1 MFEKSK
7 RHFKQHSILLQIQG
21 CSNAEVVFHRKQRRE
36 LLALEPRVDFGQ
48 VHVLGEKCESLPITF
63 ELKQLSWLKASET
76 LPLSGLDLERF
87 C

>member
-1 MFEKSK
+1 LFKKWK
-7 RHFKQHSILLQIQG
+7 RHFKQRSILLQIQG
-21 CSNAEVVFHRKQRRE
+21 CSNAEVFFHRKQKKE
-36 LLALEPRVDFGQ
+36 LLALKARVDFGQ
-48 VHVLGEKCESLPITF
+48 AHVLGGKCESLPITF